1 MEQTKNPL
9 VIIINIL
16 KNLEKEK
23 KITIIQNKTLN
34 RITEKKITEFGKRNL
49 S

>member
-9 VIIINIL
+9 VVIINIL

-23 KITIIQNKTLN
+23 KIKIIQNQTLN
-34 RITEKKITEFGKRNL
+34 KITKEKITEFGKRNL